1 MDGILVVA
9 KDPGFTSHDVV
20 ALIRRLTATRRAGH
34 GGTLDPFAAGVL
46 PVFLGLGT
54 RTVEYHMADDKAYR
68 ATICFG
74 ATSETDDRDGELVPG
89 SGPAPTRDAVEAAL
103 VDFRGR
109 ILQRPPD
116 YSALKVGGRR
126 AYQLARQGTPADLPP
141 RAVTI
146 KRLDLV
152 EWDASDPER
161 PTAVLEIECGAG
173 TYIRAL
179 ARDLGE
185 RLGCGAYLGALTRT
199 ASGPFRLAAARS
211 LDEIRGAAARGPE
224 ALAALLLPIDAGL
237 EGIPEAT
244 LTADEVIAVSR
255 GQQVKPV
262 HRPQVEPGSRVRLM
276 AEDRALVGVASWKA
290 GRLVPE
296 KIFLAPP
303 PPAGRA
309 AEAEAGADGTSAPTT
324 PPPVE
329 ARLRVV
335 DPDKHM
341 VVVGGLGALTAELG
355 RLYIAVGVFDGLH
368 RGHLY
373 LLRELRRA
381 ARDAGARPAVITF
394 DAHPEELTEG
404 IAPPLLCDPDER
416 LVRLQAA
423 GVEVTVV
430 QHFDHA
436 LRITSY
442 DAFVSAIAERV
453 ELAGFVMTPDAAFG
467 FERGGTPE
475 ALTALGE
482 ERGFSVTV
490 VSSFL
495 SNGEQ
500 VRSSE
505 IRRRISSGDL
515 SGARSLLG
523 RNHGFTGRLAPDD
536 GSADD
541 TFPDERPAQLPLE
554 FELPVSLP
562 PAGGYDTLVG
572 PSWKLGRRPLP
583 ATSPARA
590 SIAGGNVLLSA
601 AGKLPRGDVRVVLIG
616 PIAGEPQGA

>member
-20 ALIRRLTATRRAGH
+20 ALVRRLTATRRAGH

-46 PVFLGLGT
+46 PIFLGLGT

-89 SGPAPTRDAVEAAL
+89 SGPVPTRDAVEAAL
-103 VDFRGR
+103 AAFRGP

-237 EGIPEAT
+237 ESMPEAT
-244 LTADEVIAVSR
+244 LTADEVTAVSR

-262 HRPQVEPGSRVRLM
+262 HRPKVEPGTRVRLM

-296 KIFLAPP
+296 KVFLAPP
-303 PPAGRA
+303 PSAART
-309 AEAEAGADGTSAPTT
+309 AEATAGADGASTHAV
-324 PPPVE
+324 PPVE

-335 DPDKHM
+335 DPGNHM
-341 VVVGGLGALTAELG
+341 VVVGGIGALTAELG

-394 DAHPEELTEG
+394 DAHPEELIEG
-404 IAPPLLCDPDER
+404 LAPPLLCDPEER

-436 LRITSY
+436 LRITPY
-442 DAFVSAIAERV
+442 DAFVTAIAERV

-482 ERGFSVTV
+482 ESGFSVSV

-500 VRSSE
+500 VRSSD
-505 IRRRISSGDL
+505 IRRRISAGDL
-515 SGARSLLG
+515 TGARSLLG
-523 RNHGFTGRLAPDD
+523 RSHGFTGRLAPGD
-536 GSADD
+536 GPTDPAS
-541 TFPDERPAQLPLE
+541 PDARPAALPLE

-562 PAGGYDTLVG
+562 PAGRYETLVG

-583 ATSPARA
+583 ATVRA
-590 SIAGGNVLLSA
+590 TATILDGRVALDPGA
-601 AGKLPRGDVRVVLIG
+601 DRTFAGDVRVVLLGASNDG
-616 PIAGEPQGA
+616 PPS

>member
-1 MDGILVVA
+1 MHGILVVA

-20 ALIRRLTATRRAGH
+20 ALVRRLTATRRAGH

-54 RTVEYHMADDKAYR
+54 RTVEYHMSDDKAYR

-89 SGPAPTRDAVEAAL
+89 NGPAPTREAAETTL
-103 VDFRGR
+103 VAFRGR
-109 ILQRPPD
+109 ILQRPPA

-152 EWDASDPER
+152 EWDGSDPER

-199 ASGPFRLAAARS
+199 ASGPFRLAAASS
-211 LDEIRGAAARGPE
+211 LDEIRAAAARGPE

-244 LTADEVIAVSR
+244 LTADEVTAVSR

-262 HRPQVEPGSRVRLM
+262 HRPQVEPGNRVRLL
-276 AEDRALVGVASWKA
+276 AEDRSLVGVASWKG

-296 KIFLAPP
+296 KIFVAPP
-303 PPAGRA
+303 PSAGRA
-309 AEAEAGADGTSAPTT
+309 AEAEAGDNGGSTAAP
-324 PPPVE
+324 PAPE

-335 DPDKHM
+335 DPGNHM
-341 VVVGGLGALTAELG
+341 VVIPGIGALTADLG

-381 ARDAGARPAVITF
+381 ARAAGARPAVITF
-394 DAHPEELTEG
+394 DAHPEELIEG
-404 IAPPLLCDPDER
+404 LAPPLLCDADER

-430 QHFDHA
+430 QHFDHS
-436 LRITSY
+436 LRITPY
-442 DAFVSAIAERV
+442 DGFVSAIAERV
-453 ELAGFVMTPDAAFG
+453 DLAGFVMTPDAAFG
-467 FERGGTPE
+467 FERRGTPKT
-475 ALTALGE
+475 LTALGE
-482 ERGFSVTV
+482 QNGFAVTV
-490 VSSFL
+490 VPSFL

-505 IRRRISSGDL
+505 IRRRISAGDL
-515 SGARSLLG
+515 AGARSLLG
-523 RNHGFTGRLAPDD
+523 RNHGFTGKLVPPDATASALATDRAPVGTRLM
-536 GSADD
+536 
-541 TFPDERPAQLPLE
+541 

-562 PAGGYDTLVG
+562 PVGRYEGLAGQA
-572 PSWKLGRRPLP
+572 WRLGRRPLP
-583 ATSPARA
+583 AATAATA
-590 SIAGGNVLLSA
+590 SIADRSVRLST
-601 AGKLPRGDVRVVLIG
+601 AGDLPAGEVRVVLLATISD
-616 PIAGEPQGA
+616 EPSGA